1 MRALVDIPEQDLQH
15 LNRIGKLDK
24 VSRAEVIRRAI
35 TAYIAPR
42 TGSGIDEAFGAWAD
56 RKEDSQEYL
65 EKLRREWE
73 R

>member
-15 LNRIGKLDK
+15 LNRISKLDK

-42 TGSGIDEAFGAWAD
+42 RGSGIDEAFGLWAD
-56 RKEDSQEYL
+56 RKEDSRKYL
-65 EKLRREWE
+65 EKLRHEWE